1 MVAVTETA
9 DQATV
14 RQAGRKSL
22 AALAAG
28 LATKLIGAVAVLIV
42 GTLVIFLTMKAA
54 PGDPALAALGEQATP
69 QAVAAFR
76 VQHGLDAPVYAQY
89 LSWLGGIVQGDFGT
103 SLAVASGM
111 PVGDLLPSKLLATV
125 FIGLYALTLAIVISL
140 VLGSVAARNRGGTV
154 DMLATS
160 LAVFGISMP
169 DFWLSYVLI
178 FGLGLSLQLFP
189 TYGYVS
195 PVVDLPAA
203 LYAGFLPALAIAA
216 PMAAVFSR
224 TLRAVLIETM
234 SRSYATA
241 ARSFG
246 LREGF
251 IFIHFVLRNALVPYL
266 TVVGLQ
272 IRYILGGVV
281 VVERIFGIPG
291 VGSLMVDGAFARDFP
306 VLQTCTVV
314 FLAIVLV
321 VNMLTDL
328 VCMLLDP
335 RRTS

>member
-1 MVAVTETA
+1 MAPVSETLG
-9 DQATV
+9 QTAT
-14 RQAGRKSL
+14 RRAARKGLGSITTGFAIKL
-22 AALAAG
+22 LGALAVLLAG
-28 LATKLIGAVAVLIV
+28 TV
-42 GTLVIFLTMKAA
+42 VIFFTMKAA

-69 QAVAAFR
+69 DAIAAFR
-76 VQHGLDAPVYAQY
+76 AHYGLDQPVWTQY
-89 LSWLGGIVQGDFGT
+89 LTWLIGMLKGDFGT
-103 SLAVASGM
+103 SLAVASGRS
-111 PVGDLLPSKLLATV
+111 VASLLATKLPATL
-125 FIGLYALTLAIVISL
+125 FIGLYALTLAVVISL
-140 VLGSVAARNRGGTV
+140 ILGSVAAINRGRVIDTA
-154 DMLATS
+154 ATS

-178 FGLGLSLQLFP
+178 FGLGLSLGLFP

-195 PVVDLPAA
+195 PAASVGGA
-203 LYAGFLPALAIAA
+203 LYSGFLPALAIAA

-234 SRSYATA
+234 NRSYVTA

-246 LREGF
+246 LNEWF

-266 TVVGLQ
+266 TVIGLQ

-291 VGSLMVDGAFARDFP
+291 VGSFMVDGAFSRDFP

-314 FLAIVLV
+314 FLSIVLA
-321 VNMLTDL
+321 VNMLTDFI
-328 VCMLLDP
+328 CMLLDP
-335 RRTS
+335 KRTR